1 MLTAAAFCVA
11 VCSGRNAALDV
22 RIDPKRIVARTSDRF
37 VSFNFDFHL
46 CAVEQPGV
54 PSHSC
59 NWHNASALNVDLPRL
74 LPLAASLSPY
84 GTALLR
90 IGGSP
95 ADSMVY
101 DVGSG
106 PRPVLKRHSSDGIG
120 NFTTTCPSGPYCLTM
135 ARWDELNMWA
145 LEAGVRIVFGL
156 NALSAGMTAGFEG
169 KGAVI
174 SGVPW
179 DSSNVR
185 ALLQYTK
192 QQGWFEKGALWGFE
206 LGNEIQG

>member
-95 ADSMVY
+95 GGLRRASFPPLLRRDPL
-101 DVGSG
+101 
-106 PRPVLKRHSSDGIG
+106 PRAPAQMHFLA
-120 NFTTTCPSGPYCLTM
+120 PSP
-135 ARWDELNMWA
+135 WFSISK
-145 LEAGVRIVFGL
+145 VRLRRLYLF
-156 NALSAGMTAGFEG
+156 S
-169 KGAVI
+169 
-174 SGVPW
+174 
-179 DSSNVR
+179 
-185 ALLQYTK
+185 
-192 QQGWFEKGALWGFE
+192 
-206 LGNEIQG
+206 